1 VHTGIWWGEPREGD
15 SLEEP
20 GVDWKIILK
29 WIFKK
34 WDGSM
39 D

>member
-1 VHTGIWWGEPREGD
+1 MHTGIWWGEPGEGD
-15 SLEEP
+15 RLEEP

-29 WIFKK
+29 WNFMK
-34 WDGSM
+34 WGGST